1 MGISTEGG
9 GGFRKAGFSTH
20 LASAQR
26 PCESSGSPFNS
37 VLTMAEPELSVRGE
51 SVATLHGV
59 LWCNDSTRLSE
70 PRPPGLS
77 RDVRLHSFVLTRT
90 ERTSRIYSRERYC
103 PNFHLRKRTPH
114 FCPFR
119 NLNPKM
125 GSMDA
130 YEQVQKGPLK
140 LKGGPELGVTKQKK
154 KKDRD
159 KAKLQTMGKIQKNQ
173 EEELRR
179 HLDKRTPAQVAFEK
193 VQEKR
198 QMERVLKKASTTH
211 KQRVEDFNRPWT
223 RSRSTMTSPKSAGPS
238 SRPTQELEYR
248 PGEAGS
254 RVGVT
259 SGAFGN
265 ILLHTSSQS
274 LLVSLCLSK

>member
-20 LASAQR
+20 FESAQR

-59 LWCNDSTRLSE
+59 EWCNYSTRLSE

-77 RDVRLHSFVLTRT
+77 RDVRLHSFVSTRT

-103 PNFHLRKRTPH
+103 PSFHLRKRTHH

-119 NLNPKM
+119 NPNPKM

-140 LKGGPELGVTKQKK
+140 LKGVPELGVTKRKK
-154 KKDRD
+154 EKDRD
-159 KAKLQTMGKIQKNQ
+159 KAKLLQMMGKIQKNQ

-198 QMERVLKKASTTH
+198 QMERVLKKASTPTG
-211 KQRVEDFNRPWT
+211 REWRTSTDTWT

-238 SRPTQELEYR
+238 SRPTQETEYC

-254 RVGVT
+254 RVGLI

-265 ILLHTSSQS
+265 ILLHTSSGAF
-274 LLVSLCLSK
+274 C